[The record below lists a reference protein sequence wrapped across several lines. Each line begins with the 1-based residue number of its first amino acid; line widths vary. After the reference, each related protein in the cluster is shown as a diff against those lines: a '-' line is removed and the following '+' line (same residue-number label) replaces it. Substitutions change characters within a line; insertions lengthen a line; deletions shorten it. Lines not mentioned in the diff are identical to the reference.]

1 MDIYIDEPNLESFI
15 NQKNNS
21 LYDDSLKLL
30 KKQLDLRFNFS
41 KDRLKENATLAPLIP
56 ILTSGL
62 GNTQI
67 TFNNDFPLRPLK
79 SNSANDFDSNQLS
92 AIYWLS
98 DVDCAKL
105 IESGSV
111 ILGEIGQEINVINQ
125 LFFLQEDYLFEKKWR
140 INGIGFNNWTDI
152 QDYSL
157 PLTDIII
164 VDNYILSSKEIFA
177 TNLLGYLS
185 VLMTKSQ
192 SKANVVVYTHP
203 DRIDGDE
210 TEILKEIKKCIKD
223 ATGKKGTA
231 TLIKTRKEH
240 DRTILTNYK
249 RVYSGDTFNFW
260 DGAGR
265 KITKGKEITYSSNAR
280 SDNHQLFKDLI
291 IDLQDIIDKN
301 PENITGDK
309 VSGYLNF

>member
-1 MDIYIDEPNLESFI
+1 MDIYIDEPNLESFL
-15 NQKNNS
+15 NQKSNT
-21 LYDDSLKLL
+21 LYEDALKLL
-30 KKQLDLRFNFS
+30 KRQLDLRFNFS
-41 KDRLKENATLAPLIP
+41 KDRLKENRNLTPLIP
-56 ILTSGL
+56 LLTSGL

-67 TFNNDFPLRPLK
+67 TFNNDFPSRPLK

-92 AIYWLS
+92 AVYWIS
-98 DVDCAKL
+98 DDDCNKL
-105 IESGSV
+105 IDSGSV
-111 ILGEIGQEINVINQ
+111 ILGEPGQELNIINQ

-140 INGIGFNNWTDI
+140 INGAGFNQWTDI

-177 TNLLGYLS
+177 TNLLSYLA

-192 SKANVVVYTHP
+192 SKANVVVYAHP

-210 TEILKEIKKCIKD
+210 TEILKEIKKCIKG

-240 DRTILTNYK
+240 DRTILTNYN

-291 IDLQDIIDKN
+291 VDLQDIIDKN
-301 PENITGDK
+301 PENISGDK